1 MNSSIHPTLFN
12 ASAVFSADRDP
23 TRERP
28 TTSSGDPLDGTGED
42 NHVEKQAPKDRSPQ
56 QEHNDEDHG

>member
-1 MNSSIHPTLFN
+1 MNQSPRPTAFS
-12 ASAVFSADRDP
+12 ASASLSADRDP

-28 TTSSGDPLDGTGED
+28 TTPSGDPLDGAGED